1 MMRVFLTD
9 MRLFVSDAWRA
20 FLFVFFC
27 VVFVALFVLGA
38 AAWAK
43 YAAGACMFVSGLTL
57 AFGPGSSDGSDG
69 CEGSGSGFDG
79 GGGGGE

>member
-43 YAAGACMFVSGLTL
+43 YAAGACLFVSSLTF
-57 AFGPGSSDGSDG
+57 AFGSGSSDSSDG
-69 CEGSGSGFDG
+69 CEGSGGGFDG